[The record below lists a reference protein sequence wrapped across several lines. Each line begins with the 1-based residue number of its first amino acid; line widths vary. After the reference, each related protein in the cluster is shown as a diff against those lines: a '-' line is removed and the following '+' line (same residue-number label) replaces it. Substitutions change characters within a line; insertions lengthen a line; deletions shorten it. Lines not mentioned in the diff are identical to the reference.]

1 MDNVEA
7 FVFERTLRLISEG
20 KILGKHIMDYYKH
33 QIKTH
38 KEYRTEPYFVVKVCY
53 GNCER
58 FKSETV
64 VRPIYENHTRCTKCQ
79 VYYEKDTFVCPCC
92 KSNTRSKPRNKLD
105 KEKYINPTLYV

>member
-38 KEYRTEPYFVVKVCY
+38 K
-53 GNCER
+53 
-58 FKSETV
+58 
-64 VRPIYENHTRCTKCQ
+64 
-79 VYYEKDTFVCPCC
+79 
-92 KSNTRSKPRNKLD
+92 
-105 KEKYINPTLYV
+105 